1 MDKTPDEQEVLAT
14 VDAKLTSMT
23 RNPAKGL
30 LHNIKLLVTM
40 LRDKNFH
47 MERSSRLLII
57 GALVYFVLPTDLTP
71 DFIPGIGYIDDLAVI
86 MGVLKRLAHE
96 VNRYRA
102 QTF

>member
-1 MDKTPDEQEVLAT
+1 V
-14 VDAKLTSMT
+14 
-23 RNPAKGL
+23 
-30 LHNIKLLVTM
+30 
-40 LRDKNFH
+40 
-47 MERSSRLLII
+47 LII

-102 QTF
+102 QIL